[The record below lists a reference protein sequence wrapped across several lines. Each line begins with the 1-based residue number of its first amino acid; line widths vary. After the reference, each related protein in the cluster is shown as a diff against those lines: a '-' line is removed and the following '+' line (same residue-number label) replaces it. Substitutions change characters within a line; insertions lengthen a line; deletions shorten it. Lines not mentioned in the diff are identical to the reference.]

1 MTYFGRKVFEFPIDW
16 SDQVSGSFTYDLHGL
31 AIGFGFPFY
40 ERTQQHIVRGWAFGV
55 TCQDEAEI
63 QAVDDW
69 VSALGGRRIGFWLPV
84 PWEAG
89 IISDGVDATNFKI
102 QGEGLGDSWQD
113 GPLVHLYFTKP
124 GQTAKAARVIGVTG
138 TTEETI
144 EVHTT
149 ITVDE
154 TWKVWKLLFVRLA
167 EDGVSARFLA
177 EGAQK
182 KSFRVLELP
191 QEVATATPG
200 TIPVWL
206 YHFTQDHGN
215 GTVSEWRYT
224 SFDED
229 LAYASQTWNSHQ
241 INHGEI
247 ADSVSGDNPETTIS
261 TVYSAS
267 NPLSQFPRLQ
277 FQSGINVAIYQGVYS
292 SGSATSV
299 SLLFTGRVINVSLN
313 GALVNAAC
321 AGLFDF
327 NNRRFPRHTI
337 GPKCPFIV
345 FEPNTC
351 RAAKGPYQKVGTLT
365 LGATPNQCTVTAAS
379 LAGVPVNWFAGGLLT
394 TGTGA
399 NVEQRTIL
407 ASSAPSGNDVT
418 LSLGWPL
425 ILASNGQSTTLLP
438 GCNGLID
445 GDCLTK
451 YDNIVNHGGHP
462 HVPGRNLSI
471 QAMETSNPR
480 GNKK

>member
-1 MTYFGRKVFEFPIDW
+1 LWF
-16 SDQVSGSFTYDLHGL
+16 
-31 AIGFGFPFY
+31 
-40 ERTQQHIVRGWAFGV
+40 
-55 TCQDEAEI
+55 
-63 QAVDDW
+63 
-69 VSALGGRRIGFWLPV
+69 
-84 PWEAG
+84 
-89 IISDGVDATNFKI
+89 
-102 QGEGLGDSWQD
+102 
-113 GPLVHLYFTKP
+113 
-124 GQTAKAARVIGVTG
+124 
-138 TTEETI
+138 
-144 EVHTT
+144 
-149 ITVDE
+149 
-154 TWKVWKLLFVRLA
+154 
-167 EDGVSARFLA
+167 
-177 EGAQK
+177 
-182 KSFRVLELP
+182 
-191 QEVATATPG
+191 
-200 TIPVWL
+200 
-206 YHFTQDHGN
+206 YHFTQNHGN

-229 LAYASQTWNSHQ
+229 LAYASQTWDSHQ

-247 ADSVSGDNPETTIS
+247 TDSVSGDNPETTIS

-277 FQSGINVAIYQGVYS
+277 FQAGINVAIYQGFYS
-292 SGSATSV
+292 SGTATSV
-299 SLLFTGRVINVSLN
+299 SLIFTGRIINVSMN
-313 GALVNAAC
+313 GALVNASC

-337 GPKCPFIV
+337 GPKCPFSV

-351 RAAKGPYQKVGTLT
+351 RVDKGPYQKIGTLT

-451 YDNIVNHGGHP
+451 YDNIINHGGHP

>member
-1 MTYFGRKVFEFPIDW
+1 MTYFSREVFEFAIDW
-16 SDQVSGSFTYDLHGL
+16 SDPVSGSFTYDPHGL
-31 AIGFGFPFY
+31 AVGFTSPYY
-40 ERTQQHIVRGWAFGV
+40 ERTQEHVIRGWAFAV
-55 TCQDEAEI
+55 TCQNEEEI

-69 VSALGGRRIGFWLPV
+69 VSALGGSRIGFWLPV

-89 IISDGVDATNFKI
+89 IITGGVDGTHFTI
-102 QGEGLGDSWQD
+102 EGEGLADTWQD
-113 GPLVHLYFTKP
+113 GPPIHLYFTKE
-124 GQTAKAARVIGVTG
+124 GLASKAARIIGVSG

-154 TWKVWKLLFVRLA
+154 TWRVWQLIFVRLA
-167 EDGVSARFLA
+167 EDGVSARFIA
-177 EGAQK
+177 EGAQDK
-182 KSFRVLELP
+182 AFRVLELP

-215 GTVSEWRYT
+215 GTISHWRFT

-229 LAYASQTWNSHQ
+229 LTYSSNTWNSHP

-247 ADSVSGDNPETTIS
+247 TNDVSGDNPETTIS
-261 TVYSAS
+261 TIYAAA
-267 NPLSQFPRLQ
+267 NPLSQFPKLQ

-292 SGSATSV
+292 AGTAASV
-299 SLLFTGRVINVSLN
+299 SLLFTGRVINVHLN
-313 GALVNAAC
+313 GAQVTATC

-327 NNRRFPRHTI
+327 GNRRFPRHTI
-337 GPKCPFIV
+337 GPKCPFTL
-345 FEPNTC
+345 FDADTC
-351 RAAKGPYQKVGTLT
+351 RVVKTTYQKIGTLT
-365 LGATPNQCTVTAAS
+365 LGATPNQCTVTDAS

-399 NVEQRTIL
+399 NVERRTIL

-425 ILASNGQSTTLLP
+425 ILASNGQSTTILP
-438 GCNGLID
+438 GCDHLID
-445 GDCLTK
+445 GDCATK
-451 YDNIVNHGGHP
+451 YSNTINFGGHP
-462 HVPGRNLSI
+462 YVPGRNLSI
-471 QAMETSNPR
+471 QAIETSNPR